1 MKSFEKTAFD
11 LTDVEKDVGF
21 YFRDKD
27 EAHVRRLISEQKE
40 KRFPLRH
47 PILTGIPT
55 LGLAPYISKREA
67 LGDIKS
73 KLVKKDEWIRREYR
87 EAELL
92 RAREALARNLLYGG
106 FR

>member
-1 MKSFEKTAFD
+1 MKYFEKTAFD
-11 LTDVEKDVGF
+11 ISDVEKEVGF

-27 EAHVRRLISEQKE
+27 EPGIRRLISEQKE

-55 LGLAPYISKREA
+55 LGIAPMISKSLAMDE
-67 LGDIKS
+67 IKS
-73 KLVKKDEWIRREYR
+73 KMVKKDEWVRREYR
-87 EAELL
+87 AAELL